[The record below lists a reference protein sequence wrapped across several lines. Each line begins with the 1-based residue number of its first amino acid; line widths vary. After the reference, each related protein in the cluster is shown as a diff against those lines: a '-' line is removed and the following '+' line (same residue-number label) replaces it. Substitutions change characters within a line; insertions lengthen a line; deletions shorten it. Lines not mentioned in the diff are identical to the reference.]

1 MKFLP
6 TNFKTTCNAHLGKYS
21 LAKGEQL
28 RNNSVVFIPMR
39 EEEKVFIFQ
48 FLVIIQLYKVDN
60 VAVFTD
66 SNIFLRVCEL
76 LSIYKKTFQGS
87 FPDLLKERGKYVL
100 FKESYVFSHNWN
112 LFLFSIVKA
121 AKF

>member
-1 MKFLP
+1 
-6 TNFKTTCNAHLGKYS
+6 
-21 LAKGEQL
+21 
-28 RNNSVVFIPMR
+28 MR

-87 FPDLLKERGKYVL
+87 FPDLLKERGKDVL

-112 LFLFSIVKA
+112 HFLFSIVKA
-121 AKF
+121 AKFEKR

>member
-1 MKFLP
+1 
-6 TNFKTTCNAHLGKYS
+6 
-21 LAKGEQL
+21 
-28 RNNSVVFIPMR
+28 MR

-66 SNIFLRVCEL
+66 SNIFLRFVSFYL
-76 LSIYKKTFQGS
+76 FTKKSFQGS
-87 FPDLLKERGKYVL
+87 FPDLLKERGRDVL
-100 FKESYVFSHNWN
+100 SKESYVFSHNWD

>member
-1 MKFLP
+1 
-6 TNFKTTCNAHLGKYS
+6 
-21 LAKGEQL
+21 
-28 RNNSVVFIPMR
+28 MR

-76 LSIYKKTFQGS
+76 FSIYKKKTFQGS
-87 FPDLLKERGKYVL
+87 FPDLLKERGRDVL

-112 LFLFSIVKA
+112 LFSFFDCQSSKV
-121 AKF
+121 

>member
-1 MKFLP
+1 
-6 TNFKTTCNAHLGKYS
+6 
-21 LAKGEQL
+21 
-28 RNNSVVFIPMR
+28 MR

-76 LSIYKKTFQGS
+76 LSIYKKH
-87 FPDLLKERGKYVL
+87 
-100 FKESYVFSHNWN
+100 FKEAFQIYSRKEQKMFCSRKAMFS
-112 LFLFSIVKA
+112 LKTGIFYLFSIVKA
-121 AKF
+121 AKFEKR